1 MLLTSN
7 SHCRNIIIGKFL
19 CAVWGGTSFQI
30 FQILTM
36 FTIMYQMN
44 NPLLYLFS
52 IEVFIILPLI
62 TFLMGS
68 VILLISIILH
78 DEKTS
83 DFLSMLLSLFVGSAA
98 LSMYIYS
105 NAIVNLYIY
114 LIYVIAIVLINIGVT
129 LVLNKIVT
137 IGYFEVSQN
146 SKTKEYSLRFPT
158 WKGIIRNDKTEISM
172 Y

>member
-7 SHCRNIIIGKFL
+7 SHCRNIIIEKFL

-68 VILLISIILH
+68 VILLISIILQ
-78 DEKTS
+78 DEKTG
-83 DFLSMLLSLFVGSAA
+83 DFVSMLLSLFVGSAA
-98 LSMYIYS
+98 LSIYIYS

-129 LVLNKIVT
+129 LLLNKIVT
-137 IGYFEVSQN
+137 SSMLLLNLLSFLHPSYC
-146 SKTKEYSLRFPT
+146 TL
-158 WKGIIRNDKTEISM
+158 IIHT
-172 Y
+172 

>member
-68 VILLISIILH
+68 VILLISIILQ
-78 DEKTS
+78 DEKTG
-83 DFLSMLLSLFVGSAA
+83 DFVSMLLSLFVGSAA
-98 LSMYIYS
+98 LSIYIYS

-114 LIYVIAIVLINIGVT
+114 LIYVIAIVLINIGDT
-129 LVLNKIVT
+129 LLLNKIVT
-137 IGYFEVSQN
+137 SSMLLLHLLSFLHTVYC
-146 SKTKEYSLRFPT
+146 TL
-158 WKGIIRNDKTEISM
+158 IIHT
-172 Y
+172 

>member
-68 VILLISIILH
+68 VILLISIILQ
-78 DEKTS
+78 DEKTG
-83 DFLSMLLSLFVGSAA
+83 DFVSMLLSLFVGSAA
-98 LSMYIYS
+98 LSIYIYS

-137 IGYFEVSQN
+137 SSMLLLNLLSFLHTVYC
-146 SKTKEYSLRFPT
+146 TL
-158 WKGIIRNDKTEISM
+158 IIHT
-172 Y
+172 

>member
-7 SHCRNIIIGKFL
+7 SHCRNIIIEKFL

-68 VILLISIILH
+68 VILLISIILQ
-78 DEKTS
+78 DEKTG
-83 DFLSMLLSLFVGSAA
+83 DFVSMLLSLFVGSAA
-98 LSMYIYS
+98 LSIYIYS

-129 LVLNKIVT
+129 LLLNKIVT
-137 IGYFEVSQN
+137 SSMFLLNLLSFLHPSYC
-146 SKTKEYSLRFPT
+146 TL
-158 WKGIIRNDKTEISM
+158 IIHT
-172 Y
+172 